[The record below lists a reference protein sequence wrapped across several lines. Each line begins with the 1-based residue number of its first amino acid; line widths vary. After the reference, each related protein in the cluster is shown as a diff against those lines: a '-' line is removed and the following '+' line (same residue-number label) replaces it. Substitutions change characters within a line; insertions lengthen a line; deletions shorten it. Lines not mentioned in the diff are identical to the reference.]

1 MVAPLFTIALG
12 VSLEV
17 QWQQPFGF
25 PLFGRNPSLGPQLQM
40 MLASENNG
48 SPWTGTVESAGAF
61 QGRQRQPRVQLSLRH
76 GAEQIKNLLVFP
88 AFSHP
93 VVGSADDDRLGFAP
107 LGYDLNSL
115 RHGRIG

>member
-1 MVAPLFTIALG
+1 M
-12 VSLEV
+12 SLEV
-17 QWQQPFGF
+17 QGQQPFGF
-25 PLFGRNPSLGPQLQM
+25 PFLRCDFSLGPQLQIM
-40 MLASENNG
+40 PASENNG

-61 QGRQRQPRVQLSLRH
+61 QGRQGQPGIQLSLGH
-76 GAEQIKNLLVFP
+76 DSEQIKNLLVFL

-93 VVGSADDDRLGFAP
+93 VIGSADDDRLGFSP